1 MKFIKKYLDKFKKSS
16 KKEKTILITGGTG
29 SLGQALIK
37 RLKQSHKIIVY
48 SRDEGKQALIF
59 GDNPEIICVIG
70 DIRDYDKLNVT
81 LKRHKVDHI
90 IHTAALK
97 RIDDMEIHPDE
108 CVKTNIAGSENVARA
123 ALENNVKKCILV
135 STDKACKPVNVYGS
149 SKFIAERIFTNYDF
163 YSTSTI
169 FSSVR
174 YGNVI
179 ASRGSFIPLWL
190 DMIKKEQTLKVTHG
204 DMTRFLFTL
213 DDAVDAVLGAL
224 KHSLGGEVFVPQIKS
239 YNLMHCIRALE
250 KIAKIKKRASKEMV
264 GLRPGEK
271 LHEDMLAKTELDFTY
286 EVPDINLL
294 QIRPQYTN
302 KTYQTDFQK
311 YDGPEFNSALWV
323 TEDTRTDR
331 KELIALIKKG
341 LKC

>member
-1 MKFIKKYLDKFKKSS
+1 MKN
-16 KKEKTILITGGTG
+16 KTILITGGTG

-37 RLKQSHKIIVY
+37 YLKQHDCKIIIY

-59 GDNPEIICVIG
+59 GDNPEILCVIG

-81 LKRHKVDHI
+81 LKRHKVDYI

-123 ALENNVKKCILV
+123 ALENNVEKCILV
-135 STDKACKPVNVYGS
+135 STDKACQPVNVYGS

-190 DMIKKEQTLKVTHG
+190 DMIKKGQTLRVTSE

-213 DDAVDAVLGAL
+213 DDAVEAVLGAL
-224 KHSLGGEVFVPQIKS
+224 KYSLGGEVFVPQINS
-239 YNLMHCIRALE
+239 YTLPSCIKALE
-250 KIAKIKKRASKEMV
+250 DILSIKCKTV
-264 GLRPGEK
+264 VTGLRPGEK

-294 QIRPQYTN
+294 QIRPQYTK
-302 KTYQTDFQK
+302 KTYQDWK
-311 YDGPEFNSALWV
+311 LYNGPEFNSALYV
-323 TEDTRTDR
+323 SNDDKEL
-331 KELIALIKKG
+331 KELINIG

>member
-1 MKFIKKYLDKFKKSS
+1 MKN
-16 KKEKTILITGGTG
+16 KTILITGGTG

-37 RLKQSHKIIVY
+37 RLKQFNKIIVY
-48 SRDEGKQALIF
+48 SRDEGKQALLF
-59 GDNPEIICVIG
+59 GDNPEIIRVIG
-70 DIRDYDKLNVT
+70 DIRDYDKLNIT
-81 LKRHKVDHI
+81 LQRHKVDYI

-97 RIDDMEIHPDE
+97 RIDDMEFHPDE

-135 STDKACKPVNVYGS
+135 STDKACQPVNVYGS

-179 ASRGSFIPLWL
+179 ASRGSFIPLWTDL
-190 DMIKKEQTLKVTHG
+190 VNNNQVLKITSTE
-204 DMTRFLFTL
+204 MTRFLFTL
-213 DDAVDAVLGAL
+213 EDAVDAVLGTLNNA
-224 KHSLGGEVFVPQIKS
+224 LGGEVFVPQINS
-239 YNLMHCIRALE
+239 YTLPTCVKALE
-250 KIAKIKKRASKEMV
+250 TILGKKAKTKVI

-286 EVPDINLL
+286 EVPGINLL

-302 KTYQTDFQK
+302 KTHQNWEK

-323 TEDTRTDR
+323 KEDINEVV
-331 KELIALIKKG
+331 ELIQEGIKQ
-341 LKC
+341 